1 MLLTKIDS
9 KAFPIGSTVTLKEL
23 SGNPYPIY
31 RRLQSQEPVSWI
43 EETQMWFIT
52 RREDVLTI
60 LADPETFT
68 VNSPHSPIQDTFG
81 TTMITTDGPEQYRL
95 RQPFMP
101 PFLPRALRR
110 SAPAMI
116 ERITN
121 RLIDAFIDAG
131 EVDLAWEFSDKLS
144 LYTVT
149 GVLGLPIEDFAR
161 FRGWYD
167 NFAVALGN
175 FLGDAEIRTRGHTA
189 FSEFSAFVA
198 SHLERLASEPDD
210 SILSLMMNDT
220 SHDLSETE
228 IVSAAAL
235 IIFGGLETTAAM
247 FSNTIWALLNHP
259 DQFEAVLQNHDLLN
273 PAIEEALRWESPVQ
287 TCTRHVTQLVTI
299 RGVRLEP
306 GQTLQC
312 ILGAANRDPA
322 YFTEP
327 DPDIFDIRRSNADQH
342 LAFARGKHYCIGAAL
357 ARLEGE
363 IGLRILF
370 ERLPNLRLHPDYA
383 SAPQGHEFRSL
394 PTLHVQWG

>member
-1 MLLTKIDS
+1 MSLTEINTKT
-9 KAFPIGSTVTLKEL
+9 FPIGSRVTLEEL
-23 SGNPYPIY
+23 GRNPDPIY

-43 EETQMWFIT
+43 DETQMWFIT

-68 VNSPHSPIQDTFG
+68 VKSPHSPIQDTFG
-81 TTMITTDGPEQYRL
+81 TTMITVDGPEQYRL

-110 SAPAMI
+110 SVPAMV

-121 RLIDAFIDAG
+121 RLIDTFIEAG

-149 GVLGLPIEDFAR
+149 SVLGLPVEDFAC

-167 NFAVALGN
+167 DFAVALGN
-175 FLGDAEIRTRGHTA
+175 FLGNTEIRKRGHTA
-189 FSEFSAFVA
+189 FSGFSAFVA

-210 SILSLMMNDT
+210 SILSVMLNDT
-220 SHDLSETE
+220 AHDLSEAE
-228 IVSAAAL
+228 IISAAAL

-259 DQFEAVLQNHDLLN
+259 NQFETVLQNPDLLN
-273 PAIEEALRWESPVQ
+273 TTIEESLRWESPVQ
-287 TCTRHVTQLVTI
+287 TCTRHVTQSVTI

-312 ILGAANRDPA
+312 MLGAANRDPA
-322 YFTEP
+322 HFTKP
-327 DPDIFDIRRSNADQH
+327 DPDLFDIQRSNADQH
-342 LAFARGKHYCIGAAL
+342 LAFAKGKHYCIGAAL

-370 ERLPNLRLHPDYA
+370 ERLSNLRLHPDYPA
-383 SAPQGHEFRSL
+383 APQGHEFRSL
-394 PTLHVQWG
+394 PTLYVQWG